1 MAHQARQVTRAR
13 GARPRVALGP
23 ITMADAPTLFE
34 WINDRDL
41 VLFNAAYRPTHEASH
56 LEWVRGLAG
65 RRDLVA
71 MAVRSVPGKR
81 LLGVCQLI
89 GIDPVHRRADLQIR
103 MGDDRTRGRGLGLE
117 AVRLLLAHGFD
128 DLNLN
133 RISLQVFAT
142 NTRAITTY
150 ERAGFRQEGR
160 LREAM
165 YLDGRFV
172 DVLTMAILEREFRR

>member
-1 MAHQARQVTRAR
+1 MAHQARPLTRAR
-13 GARPRVALGP
+13 GARPRVTLGP
-23 ITMADAPTLFE
+23 ITMADAPTLFR

-56 LEWVRGLAG
+56 LDWVRGLAG
-65 RRDLVA
+65 RRDVVA
-71 MAVRSVPGKR
+71 FAVRTVPRKR
-81 LLGVCQLI
+81 LIGVCQLI

-117 AVRLLLAHGFD
+117 AVRLLLAFGFN
-128 DLNLN
+128 DLNLH

-142 NTRAITTY
+142 NTRAIKTY
-150 ERAGFRQEGR
+150 ERAGFRHEGR
-160 LREAM
+160 LRDAM

>member
-1 MAHQARQVTRAR
+1 
-13 GARPRVALGP
+13 
-23 ITMADAPTLFE
+23 MADAPLLFE
-34 WINDRDL
+34 WINDREL
-41 VLFNAAYRPTHEASH
+41 MLFNAAYRPTHEASH

-71 MAVRSVPGKR
+71 FAVRTVPAKR
-81 LLGVCQLI
+81 LIGVCQLI

-117 AVRLLLAHGFD
+117 AVRLLLAFGFN
-128 DLNLN
+128 DLNLH

-142 NTRAITTY
+142 NARAVKTY
-150 ERAGFRQEGR
+150 ERAGFREEGR
-160 LREAM
+160 QRDAM

-172 DVLTMAILEREFRR
+172 DVLTMAILDREFRR